1 MLISITSQLSYVYSP
16 LLYSSV
22 TFADENEEDLVFKMS
37 KTKLVIT
44 RTEHKIL
51 SFEQFEFLLFFY

>member
-22 TFADENEEDLVFKMS
+22 TSAHENEEDLVFKMS
-37 KTKLVIT
+37 KTKLVIK
-44 RTEHKIL
+44 RTKHKTL
-51 SFEQFEFLLFFY
+51 SFEKFEFLLFFY